1 MKKIFSKF
9 WKSSKQP
16 RKQRKYL
23 HNLPS
28 HLRKKLV
35 STNLSK
41 ELKKTHGKR
50 NIPLKKGDKVKVMRG
65 QFKGKIGEVT
75 NIDLKKVKV
84 NVQDVE
90 LLKKDGNK
98 VSYPLS
104 PSNLMITEMKLDD
117 KKRKKLLE
125 RK

>member
-1 MKKIFSKF
+1 
-9 WKSSKQP
+9 
-16 RKQRKYL
+16 
-23 HNLPS
+23 
-28 HLRKKLV
+28 
-35 STNLSK
+35 
-41 ELKKTHGKR
+41 
-50 NIPLKKGDKVKVMRG
+50 MRG

>member
-1 MKKIFSKF
+1 
-9 WKSSKQP
+9 
-16 RKQRKYL
+16 L